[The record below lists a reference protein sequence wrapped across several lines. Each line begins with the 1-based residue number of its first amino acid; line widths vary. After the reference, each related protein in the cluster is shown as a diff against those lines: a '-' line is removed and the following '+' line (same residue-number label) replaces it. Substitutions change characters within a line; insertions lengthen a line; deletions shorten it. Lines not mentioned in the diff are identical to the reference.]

1 MLGLGKDGKKRINR
15 LSVILPVASGVL
27 LVVFLLFL
35 LITDSVSITSVR
47 EIQNFT
53 HVEDVDCVEVQD
65 DKTPLGVV
73 KKYSFEVQNIE
84 HDTYLAFYTV
94 HQYVEVYIDDQLEY
108 EMKRTEGSLV
118 KTVGSN
124 WSFVP
129 LYREDAG
136 KVIDINLIPVYESF
150 RDWKVDF
157 LIGSRS
163 AIVFDR
169 FSQDWP
175 QILMSFIA
183 VFMGVV
189 FIILSAYKHTTG
201 YPDGQL
207 FSLGAFSILLGFW
220 RITDTRS
227 SPFLMMDKPV
237 FLFYITLSAMMIGMV
252 SLIKSVERR
261 YNQHSQKWFDVYC
274 IGAGVLCLIQLIL
287 QWFAGIDLRQTLFLS
302 QMYIGIGAILLLGN
316 VIYDRIFYPPRKHDF
331 MTKYSPLLIVI
342 GVVLDI
348 VRYFSNRSS
357 AQLVF
362 SLCGLLIYIAITGM
376 SMMFDYAEHEKRI
389 AENKRMLAETRIS
402 TMISQIKPHFV
413 YNTLGTIEQLCS
425 VDPKQAASLV
435 HDFSRYL
442 RGNFSELDNPVPISL
457 SQEIEHVMYYVS
469 IEKVRFPDIEVKYD
483 LQAEDF
489 LIPALSVQPLV
500 ENAIKHGLMKLN
512 HGGTV
517 IICSYETEENN
528 CVSVHD
534 NGGGFDI
541 AQELEN
547 GKHVGL
553 RNIKER
559 LKIMCDGTLEIHS
572 SPGVG
577 TTAVISIPKRVEDRL

>member
-27 LVVFLLFL
+27 LMVFLLFL
-35 LITDSVSITSVR
+35 LITDSVSITRVR

-53 HVEDVDCVEVQD
+53 HVEDVDCVEVKD

-94 HQYVEVYIDDQLEY
+94 HQYVEVYIDHQLEY

-136 KVIDINLIPVYESF
+136 KAIDIYLIPVYESF

-175 QILMSFIA
+175 QIMLSFIA

-189 FIILSAYKHTTG
+189 FIILSVYKHTTG

-237 FLFYITLSAMMIGMV
+237 FLFYIALSAMMIGMV

-274 IGAGVLCLIQLIL
+274 IGAGGLCLIQLIL

-376 SMMFDYAEHEKRI
+376 SMMFDYAEHERRI

-442 RGNFSELDNPVPISL
+442 RGNFSELDNPVSISL

>member
-1 MLGLGKDGKKRINR
+1 M
-15 LSVILPVASGVL
+15 
-27 LVVFLLFL
+27 
-35 LITDSVSITSVR
+35 
-47 EIQNFT
+47 
-53 HVEDVDCVEVQD
+53 EDVNCVEVKD

-175 QILMSFIA
+175 QIMLSFIA

-189 FIILSAYKHTTG
+189 FIILSVYKLTTG

-237 FLFYITLSAMMIGMV
+237 FLFYIALSAMMIGMV

-376 SMMFDYAEHEKRI
+376 NMMFDYAEHEKRI

-534 NGGGFDI
+534 NGGGFDM

>member
-35 LITDSVSITSVR
+35 LISDSVSITSVR

-53 HVEDVDCVEVQD
+53 HVEDVNCVEVKD

-94 HQYVEVYIDDQLEY
+94 HQYVEVYIDHQLAY

-118 KTVGSN
+118 KTVASN

-136 KVIDINLIPVYESF
+136 KVIDINLMPVYKSF

-175 QILMSFIA
+175 QILLNLIA

-189 FIILSAYKHTTG
+189 FIILSVYKHTTG

-207 FSLGAFSILLGFW
+207 FSLGAFSMLLGFW

-227 SPFLMMDKPV
+227 SPFLMIDKPV
-237 FLFYITLSAMMIGMV
+237 FLFYISLSAMMIGMV
-252 SLIKSVERR
+252 ALIKSVERK

-274 IGAGVLCLIQLIL
+274 IGAGVLCMIQLIL
-287 QWFAGIDLRQTLFLS
+287 QWFAGIDLRQTLFLT
-302 QMYIGIGAILLLGN
+302 QMYLGIGAILLLGN

-342 GVVLDI
+342 GVVLDA
-348 VRYFSNRSS
+348 VRYFFSRSS

-362 SLCGLLIYIAITGM
+362 SLFGLLVYIAITGM
-376 SMMFDYAEHEKRI
+376 NMMFDYAEHERRI
-389 AENKRMLAETRIS
+389 AENERMLAETRIS

-442 RGNFSELDNPVPISL
+442 RGSFSELDNPVPISF

-534 NGGGFDI
+534 NGGGFDM

>member
-35 LITDSVSITSVR
+35 LITDSVSITRVR

-53 HVEDVDCVEVQD
+53 HVEDVNCVEVKD

-94 HQYVEVYIDDQLEY
+94 HQYVEVYIDHQLAY

-118 KTVGSN
+118 QTVASN

-136 KVIDINLIPVYESF
+136 KVIDINLMPVYKSF

-175 QILMSFIA
+175 QILLNLIA

-189 FIILSAYKHTTG
+189 FIILSVYKHTTG

-207 FSLGAFSILLGFW
+207 FSLGAFSMLLGFW

-227 SPFLMMDKPV
+227 SPFLMIDKPV
-237 FLFYITLSAMMIGMV
+237 FLFYISLSAMMIGMV
-252 SLIKSVERR
+252 ALVKSVERW
-261 YNQHSQKWFDVYC
+261 YNQDSQKWFDVYC
-274 IGAGVLCLIQLIL
+274 IGAVVLCLIQLIL

-302 QMYIGIGAILLLGN
+302 QIYVGIGAILLLGS
-316 VIYDRIFYPPRKHDF
+316 VIYDRIFYPPRKRDF

-342 GVVLDI
+342 GVVLDV
-348 VRYFSNRSS
+348 VRYFSSRSS

-362 SLCGLLIYIAITGM
+362 SLVGLLIYIAITGM
-376 SMMFDYAEHEKRI
+376 NMMFDYAEHERRI
-389 AENKRMLAETRIS
+389 AENERMLAETRIS
-402 TMISQIKPHFV
+402 TMISQIKPHFI
-413 YNTLGTIEQLCS
+413 YNTLGSIEQLCS

-442 RGNFSELDNPVPISL
+442 RGNFSELDNPVPISF
-457 SQEIEHVMYYVS
+457 SQEIKHVKYYVS

-534 NGGGFDI
+534 NGGGFDM

>member
-1 MLGLGKDGKKRINR
+1 MLGLGKDGKKWINR

-27 LVVFLLFL
+27 LVGFLLFL

-53 HVEDVDCVEVQD
+53 HVEDVDCVEVKD

-94 HQYVEVYIDDQLEY
+94 HQYVEVYIDHQLEY

-237 FLFYITLSAMMIGMV
+237 FLFYIALSAMMIGMV

-302 QMYIGIGAILLLGN
+302 QMYIGIGTILLLGN

-376 SMMFDYAEHEKRI
+376 NMMFDYAEHEKRI

-435 HDFSRYL
+435 HDFSKYL
-442 RGNFSELDNPVPISL
+442 RGNFSELDNPVPISF
-457 SQEIEHVMYYVS
+457 SQEIEHVKYYVS

-517 IICSYETEENN
+517 IVCSYETEENN

>member
-53 HVEDVDCVEVQD
+53 HVEDVNCVEVKD

-94 HQYVEVYIDDQLEY
+94 HQYVEVYIDHQLAY

-118 KTVGSN
+118 KTVASN

-136 KVIDINLIPVYESF
+136 KVIDINLMPVYKSF

-175 QILMSFIA
+175 QILLNLIA

-189 FIILSAYKHTTG
+189 FIILSVYKHTTG

-207 FSLGAFSILLGFW
+207 FSLGAFSMLLGFW

-227 SPFLMMDKPV
+227 SPFLMIDKPV
-237 FLFYITLSAMMIGMV
+237 FLFYISLSAMMIGMV
-252 SLIKSVERR
+252 SLIKSVERK

-316 VIYDRIFYPPRKHDF
+316 VIYDRIFYTPRKHDF

-376 SMMFDYAEHEKRI
+376 NMMFDYAEHERRI
-389 AENKRMLAETRIS
+389 AENERMLAETRIS
-402 TMISQIKPHFV
+402 TMISQIKPHFI

-442 RGNFSELDNPVPISL
+442 RGNFSELDNPVPISF

-517 IICSYETEENN
+517 IVCSYETEENN

-534 NGGGFDI
+534 NGGGFDM

-553 RNIKER
+553 RNIRER

>member
-53 HVEDVDCVEVQD
+53 HVEDMDCVEVKD
-65 DKTPLGVV
+65 DKAPLGVV

-175 QILMSFIA
+175 QIMLSFIA

-189 FIILSAYKHTTG
+189 FIILSVYKHTTG

-207 FSLGAFSILLGFW
+207 FSLGAFSMLLGFW

-227 SPFLMMDKPV
+227 SPFLMIDKPV
-237 FLFYITLSAMMIGMV
+237 FLFYISLSAMMIGMV
-252 SLIKSVERR
+252 ALIKSVERK

-274 IGAGVLCLIQLIL
+274 IGAGVLCMIQLIL
-287 QWFAGIDLRQTLFLS
+287 QWFAGIDLRQTLFLT
-302 QMYIGIGAILLLGN
+302 QMYLGIGAILLLGN

-342 GVVLDI
+342 GVVLDA
-348 VRYFSNRSS
+348 VRYFFSRSS

-362 SLCGLLIYIAITGM
+362 SLFGLLVYIAITGM
-376 SMMFDYAEHEKRI
+376 NMMFDYAEHERRI
-389 AENKRMLAETRIS
+389 AENERMLAETRIS
-402 TMISQIKPHFV
+402 TMISQIKPHFI

-442 RGNFSELDNPVPISL
+442 RGSFSELDNPVPIRF

-534 NGGGFDI
+534 NGGGFDM